1 MTGGLSALDGE
12 EGIWGVEYV
21 ALWSFLDRMAE
32 KQEMRPFFCSLPL
45 QFLHWRRAARNAP
58 STTSPTPPQ
67 HARSSAFHRDL
78 GFGKAE
84 AARENP

>member
-1 MTGGLSALDGE
+1 MLQMAMKEFGV
-12 EGIWGVEYV
+12 WGMWHFGV
-21 ALWSFLDRMAE
+21 FLDRTAE
-32 KQEMRPFFCSLPL
+32 KQETRPSFSLPPPVL
-45 QFLHWRRAARNAP
+45 AWRRATRNAP
-58 STTSPTPPQ
+58 NTTTSPTPPQ